1 MRIWTN
7 EEWSVFFL
15 KHIKA
20 GLLEEQL
27 YFRWVFLFFFLYVC
41 CCSWNVIR
49 KINSWN
55 TFWFIGVTSDYSDR
69 IQPVFSVLT
78 RIIIHHTINAT
89 RVNVLPKIA
98 ISAFV
103 TRIYAKHAPRNS
115 FNLSWIQIKALREL
129 TMWIMHVIYIIIN
142 IIT

>member
-1 MRIWTN
+1 MD
-7 EEWSVFFL
+7 EWRMKRFFFEAYKSRPAWRTIVFQMSF
-15 KHIKA
+15 
-20 GLLEEQL
+20 
-27 YFRWVFLFFFLYVC
+27 FFFLYVC

-55 TFWFIGVTSDYSDR
+55 TFWFIGVTSDYSNR

>member
-1 MRIWTN
+1 MKN
-7 EEWSVFFL
+7 EAFFFEAYKSRPAWRTIVFQMSF
-15 KHIKA
+15 
-20 GLLEEQL
+20 
-27 YFRWVFLFFFLYVC
+27 FVFFLYVC